1 MATFLR
7 EIYEVL
13 GCFSTATHTAMCN
26 DLLRQ
31 LVNGERK
38 NGNLARY
45 FADALKANTT
55 TFSQVDQPFI
65 PLTRKGKKGTNPV
78 AEAMKTSTPLTIPTS
93 ASTTYSFT
101 FLQREIPHLR
111 AKTKKEQRDKGW
123 IDYVARTGSRPI
135 LGEIKWKG
143 DKNPFY
149 AFIQLL
155 TYLSEIATPSQ
166 IERAIKHKLFGDGI
180 ASISTFDLHIF
191 LGNFVERGDRVPMIE
206 LTRQL
211 ASEFTRR
218 LRKDHPDVANCIGS
232 VLCFS
237 GHIED
242 GSGRFSSKPNG
253 PKCFWMV

>member
-13 GCFSTATHTAMCN
+13 GCFSTATHTNMCH

-31 LVNGERK
+31 LIKGERK
-38 NGNLARY
+38 EGNLARH
-45 FADALKANTT
+45 FVDALKANTA
-55 TFSQVDQPFI
+55 TFSQIDQPFI

-78 AEAMKTSTPLTIPTS
+78 AEVMKNSTQLSIATSRSTS
-93 ASTTYSFT
+93 YSFT

-111 AKTKKEQRDKGW
+111 AKTRNEQREKGW
-123 IDYVARTGSRPI
+123 IDYVANTGRRPI

-143 DKNPFY
+143 DKNSFY

-166 IERAIKHKLFGDGI
+166 IERAVKHQLFGDEI
-180 ASISTFDLHIF
+180 DAITAFDLHIF
-191 LGNFVERGDRVPMIE
+191 LANFNGRGERGPLIE
-206 LTRQL
+206 LTHQL
-211 ASEFTRR
+211 ATEFTLR
-218 LRKDHPDVANCIGS
+218 LRNDHPDAATCLGN

-237 GHIED
+237 GHIEA
-242 GSGRFSSKPNG
+242 GSNRFSPTPNE
-253 PKCFWMV
+253 PKCLWIV